1 MKYGRIFKTALLL
14 SLFLVLASQ
23 ATVFGASQV
32 DELTMYVR
40 PEYDKAE
47 TVFIWGRGTLS
58 GSSNQKIAFTIPKT
72 VDDNTIHICQLDES
86 GETVKCYLREKDAV
100 ADGFKI
106 SAQSETS
113 DFKTE
118 YYYPLTINGSKK
130 STIWTYKADFDV
142 KKLTISLAEPTD
154 ASNFKTTPK
163 AQSTAVDDQNFK
175 LHNYTFPNVKADK
188 AIKFAVNYTRS
199 KSDASLDFQGGQ
211 QQGGGSSGVG
221 DTNGLTIIAI
231 VIGSVLVA
239 GVGLFAFSKMSGT
252 SGKNRSSRRPTPV
265 APKGKAR
272 FCTNCGS
279 RITGGKFCPNCGSA
293 VK

>member
-23 ATVFGASQV
+23 VTAFGATGV

-40 PEYDKAE
+40 PEYDKAQ
-47 TVFIWGRGTLS
+47 TVFIWGRGKLS
-58 GSSNQKIAFTIPKT
+58 GSSEQKVAFTIPKT
-72 VDDNTIHICQLDES
+72 VDDSTIHICQLDES
-86 GETVKCYLREKDAV
+86 GETVKCFLREKDAV
-100 ADGFKI
+100 AGGFAI
-106 SAQSETS
+106 SAQVTP

-130 STIWTYKADFDV
+130 STSWTYKTDFDV
-142 KKLTISLAEPTD
+142 KKLTISLAEPTG
-154 ASNFKTTPK
+154 AGNIKVNPK
-163 AQSTAVDDQNFK
+163 AQSTSTDDQNFK
-175 LHNYTFPNVKADK
+175 LHNYTFSNVKAGQ
-188 AIKFAVNYTRS
+188 ALKFDVSYTRS
-199 KSDASLDFQGGQ
+199 SNDASLDFQGGQ
-211 QQGGGSSGVG
+211 QQSGGSSGVG

-252 SGKNRSSRRPTPV
+252 GNARSSRRPTPV

-279 RITGGKFCPNCGSA
+279 RINSGKFCPNCGSA